1 MKEVVD
7 RIVQYPNRYKLTDAE
22 TGEELGTYDF
32 TEVPGTVQQVGT
44 EINAEL
50 FNSIEQDIEAAGNFD
65 PNGTYPNLTAGDATH
80 AASADAATKATQDGN
95 GNNIASTYA
104 TKSEIKKLY
113 THILHVV
120 FSGDSNEYI
129 IRYDSSA
136 KTSLT
141 NLRSF
146 YYSIYRAA
154 ISSDTGYPINI
165 KIGNEYISG
174 VVYALKIDN
183 YDALSFYYNGKTKT
197 HRTSDISIIRDAV
210 IG

>member
-1 MKEVVD
+1 MSYRPQIKKSD
-7 RIVQYPNRYKLTDAE
+7 GTMQDLPLDAE
-22 TGEELGTYDF
+22 TVKGKN
-32 TEVPGTVQQVGT
+32 VSA
-44 EINAEL
+44 EINNIISGA
-50 FNSIEQDIEAAGNFD
+50 QVVGK
-65 PNGTYPNLTAGDATH
+65 ATH

-129 IRYDSSA
+129 IRYDIA
-136 KTSLT
+136 GKTSLT
-141 NLRSF
+141 DLSSF
-146 YYSIYRAA
+146 YYSIYQVAT
-154 ISSDTGYPINI
+154 SSDTGYPINI

-174 VVYALKIDN
+174 VVYASKKDN

-197 HRTSDISIIRDAV
+197 YKTMSDISIIRDAV